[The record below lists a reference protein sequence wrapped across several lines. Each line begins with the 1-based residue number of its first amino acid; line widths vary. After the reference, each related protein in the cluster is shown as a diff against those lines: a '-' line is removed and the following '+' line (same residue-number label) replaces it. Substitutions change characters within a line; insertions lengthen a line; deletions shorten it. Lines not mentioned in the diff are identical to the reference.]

1 MLLLDKQKLFLNY
14 KRLKKA
20 KMITKE
26 LKKVEKLNNFDIESL
41 TIEHPKTVPK
51 LSKLIKTTKHSSQ
64 QPNKKSSQ
72 FHTEISFYLKKHFC

>member
-51 LSKLIKTTKHSSQ
+51 LSKLIKTTKHFSQ
-64 QPNKKSSQ
+64 QPNKKAANFTLQ
-72 FHTEISFYLKKHFC
+72 LVFI